1 MKTLSVVKS
10 YGKKTVLS
18 MPETDFEKGKIY
30 AVIGGNGSG
39 KTTFARLL
47 AGIEKDDSGKTALPK
62 GIKTGYMPQKSY
74 AFRMSTLSNV
84 KLVKKDGRRAEEL
97 MQMLDIRRLA
107 SSRAKQLSG
116 GETAKMALARL
127 FMDDYD
133 IIILDEP
140 TASMDLS
147 STILTEDLI
156 KKTAQKGSAV
166 VIVTHSLQQ
175 ARRLADFV
183 LFLHEGKLAESG
195 RTQDVLDSPQ
205 NEETKR
211 FIEFFGI

>member
-1 MKTLSVVKS
+1 MKDIKNGLIN
-10 YGKKTVLS
+10 KKKL
-18 MPETDFEKGKIY
+18 KLKLKIL
-30 AVIGGNGSG
+30 
-39 KTTFARLL
+39 K
-47 AGIEKDDSGKTALPK
+47 KH
-62 GIKTGYMPQKSY
+62 
-74 AFRMSTLSNV
+74 NV

-156 KKTAQKGSAV
+156 RKTARKGCAV

-183 LFLHEGKLAESG
+183 LFLYEGKLAESG
-195 RTQDVLDSPQ
+195 RTGDVLDNPQ
-205 NEETKR
+205 NEDTRR
-211 FIEFFGI
+211 FIEFYGL